1 MEKLLDNSEEFSDL
15 VSSVERNLALTIE
28 IDKLLLSKKQPFYSR
43 LDVALVGAL
52 IGFFVGRAVS
62 DVSDELLVVILLPA
76 FIATLS
82 GDPWVTS
89 LLKHLDLRKKKS

>member
-1 MEKLLDNSEEFSDL
+1 MEQLLNNSEGFTDL

-43 LDVALVGAL
+43 LDVALVGTL
-52 IGFFVGRAVS
+52 IGFFVGRAVLDAS
-62 DVSDELLVVILLPA
+62 DQLIIVVLLPA

-89 LLKHLDLRKKKS
+89 LFKHLDARKKKS